1 MDRLAVSTRPY
12 QPHDCPEM
20 IRLFRDTVCTV
31 NAADYTRPQIDA
43 WIGGE
48 NGPDRTAWDRS
59 FRAHYTLV
67 AVLGEQIVGFGD
79 MDASGYLDRL
89 YVHSAYQRR
98 GIATA
103 LCDVL
108 EAPFAAATLALCD
121 VLEAPFAAA
130 TLVTHASLTAKAFF
144 EGRGYCVIR
153 PQQVER
159 NGVLLANFVMER
171 PPLRS
176 R

>member
-1 MDRLAVSTRPY
+1 MDRLAVSIRPY

-108 EAPFAAATLALCD
+108 EAPFAAAT
-121 VLEAPFAAA
+121 P
-130 TLVTHASLTAKAFF
+130 VTHASLTAKAFF

-171 PPLRS
+171 SPLCFL
-176 R
+176 

>member
-1 MDRLAVSTRPY
+1 MDRLAVSIRPY

-89 YVHSAYQRR
+89 YVHSAYQRLVSLPPCAICWKHR
-98 GIATA
+98 LRRQRSLRMRRSRQG
-103 LCDVL
+103 LFLKD
-108 EAPFAAATLALCD
+108 AATVSSGPSRSNAM
-121 VLEAPFAAA
+121 
-130 TLVTHASLTAKAFF
+130 AF
-144 EGRGYCVIR
+144 CS
-153 PQQVER
+153 QT
-159 NGVLLANFVMER
+159 
-171 PPLRS
+171 S
-176 R
+176 